1 MSSYGFIAETTPILM
16 FVGWAIFILGV
27 INLLK
32 KKLLYNSN
40 IRMSS
45 VVVMITT
52 GFLVIIFGS
61 MIRTQAQTI
70 RWDEAVDN
78 GYSFYLDGQEVDPEL
93 INSSDYRITYD
104 EDSEQVILSQKP
116 ETRTVFFFIPR

>member
-1 MSSYGFIAETTPILM
+1 MGSYGFIAETTPILM

-32 KKLLYNSN
+32 KKLFYYSN

-45 VVVMITT
+45 VVVMIAT
-52 GFLVIIFGS
+52 GFILIIFGS
-61 MIRTQAQTI
+61 MIRTRAQTI
-70 RWDEAVDN
+70 LWSEALDN

-93 INSSDYRITYD
+93 INRSDYRITYD
-104 EDSEQVILSQKP
+104 EDSEQVILSHKP
-116 ETRTVFFFIPR
+116 ETRTVFFFIPH